1 MAWWKSR
8 GKVGDGSRTVGQGGE
23 LRGGE
28 RQGEGELGVDRER
41 LIEAYLM
48 VHSEPVSVRK
58 LMVALGF
65 EDPTAVRTAV
75 AGMNERYD
83 RSGRAYRVE
92 EVAGGLQLLT
102 RKQFAYWV
110 RRLEDVPG
118 EQMLSV
124 GMMET
129 LAIIAYR
136 QPVVRAEVEA
146 IRGVGCDEVLRQLLQ
161 RNLVRIAGRQEELGR
176 PFLYGTTREFL
187 QLFGL
192 QSLDNLPRFQKII
205 DAEADI
211 ANRLQRLRIEETP
224 AG

>member
-8 GKVGDGSRTVGQGGE
+8 GRGVDERGTVGQGGE
-23 LRGGE
+23 
-28 RQGEGELGVDRER
+28 RER

-48 VHSEPVSVRK
+48 VHSEPVAVRK

-65 EDPTAVRTAV
+65 EDPTAVRTAIL
-75 AGMNERYD
+75 GMNQRYD
-83 RSGRAYRVE
+83 RSGRAYRIE

-211 ANRLQRLRIEETP
+211 ANRLQRLRIEETS
-224 AG
+224 GG